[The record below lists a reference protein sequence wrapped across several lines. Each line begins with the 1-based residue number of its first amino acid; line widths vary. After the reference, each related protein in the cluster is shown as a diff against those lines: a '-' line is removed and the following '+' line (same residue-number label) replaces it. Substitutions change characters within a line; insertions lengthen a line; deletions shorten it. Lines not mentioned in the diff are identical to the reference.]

1 MNQAQLEALYSH
13 RGNHMVLHKAIRH
26 EFDDFM
32 FEWAL
37 QAAVRIDQW
46 LMGSYYQSKQDRLA
60 ILSNHITWYGMD
72 SILVPLMATL
82 IHTRTNQTIQQAVGY
97 LANHLPHEDPF
108 AAATTAAEILALCQ
122 DNFYVIERH
131 ENRPATIRVNYWELI
146 EKQFLSVFDWI
157 NDTTFNL
164 PMLEPPE
171 WVTNNRSC
179 GYHSFDEP
187 LLLGRYTDH
196 DSKLDY
202 DNINILNQIEWVLD
216 AEVLKE
222 PERPS
227 KPIETA
233 QQHQQFLDMAA
244 ASQQIYP
251 MFKDKVFHFCWQYDS
266 RGRSYSHGYHI
277 NFQSSEYKKALLNF
291 NRYEELT

>member
-1 MNQAQLEALYSH
+1 MNQAQMEALYSH
-13 RGNHMVLHKAIRH
+13 RGNHTMLHESIRA

-37 QAAVRIDQW
+37 QAAIRIDQW

-60 ILSNHITWYGMD
+60 VLANHLSWYGMD
-72 SILVPLMATL
+72 AVLVPLMATL
-82 IHTRTNQTIQQAVGY
+82 IHSRTNQTIQQAVGY
-97 LANHLPHEDPF
+97 LANHMPHEDPF
-108 AAATTAAEILALCQ
+108 SAALTASEILALCQ
-122 DNFYVIERH
+122 AGFYTIERH
-131 ENRPATIRVNYWELI
+131 ENSPATIRVHYWDLI
-146 EKQFLSVFDWI
+146 ERRLLSVFDWI

-164 PMLEPPE
+164 PLIEPPIP
-171 WVTNNRSC
+171 VKDNRHC
-179 GYHSFDEP
+179 GYHTLEEP
-187 LLLGRYTDH
+187 LILGRYTEH
-196 DSKLDY
+196 DYKQDY
-202 DNINILNQIEWVLD
+202 ENINILNGIEWVLD
-216 AEVLKE
+216 AEVLQE

-233 QQHQQFLDMAA
+233 QQHQQFMDMAA

-251 MFKDKVFHFCWQYDS
+251 MFKDRVFWFAWQYDS

-291 NRYEELT
+291 NRYEVLT